1 MSSEISK
8 NLDMLRSVA
17 VLTVMVDHLVPT
29 LISHKIDVDLSISR
43 FTTHIGQAGVL
54 AFFVHTSL
62 VLMYSLERLSAVYP
76 DYPRL
81 AVNFYVRRFFRI
93 YPLAVFVIVL
103 VLMCNIPAIT
113 WGAVPEI
120 NTRVVVCNLLLVQN
134 VCTGQSVL
142 GPLWSLPYEVQMYL
156 LLPALFLL
164 ARCRSGLSLLVA
176 LIILFCA
183 IGFAVNVLAGGRM
196 NFFAYFPCFISGVA
210 AYAVGLRKKRLLPYW
225 AWPLLMLL
233 LFSAYA
239 LSNASFEKPV
249 YWIGWMFCFVLGLSV
264 NSFRD
269 CEFQLLNSVSE
280 WIAKY
285 SYGMYLFHVPVLYF
299 LYDVM
304 KSDNATYSVP
314 MYFVLTMIFSI
325 LAYKVIEKPFI
336 DIGKRVDF
344 DPVWSLSMRR

>member
-1 MSSEISK
+1 MASEISK

-29 LISHKIDVDLSISR
+29 LIFHKIDVDMSVSR
-43 FTTHIGQAGVL
+43 FTAHIGQAGVL

-76 DYPRL
+76 GYTRL
-81 AVNFYVRRFFRI
+81 AVNFYIRRFFRI
-93 YPLAVFVIVL
+93 YPLAIFVIVL
-103 VLMCNIPAIT
+103 VLVCNIPAIT
-113 WGAVPEI
+113 WGGVPQI
-120 NTRVVVCNLLLVQN
+120 NSRVVVCNLLLVQN

-164 ARCRSGLSLLVA
+164 ARSRSGFSLLIM
-176 LIILFCA
+176 LIILFCG
-183 IGFAVNVLAGGRM
+183 IGYAVAVLAGGRM

-210 AYAVGLRKKRLLPYW
+210 AYAVGLRKNRLLPYW

-233 LFSAYA
+233 LFSIYA
-239 LSNASFEKPV
+239 LSNDGFERPV
-249 YWIGWMFCFVLGLSV
+249 YWVGWAFCIVLGVSM

-269 CEFQLLNSVSE
+269 SEFKLLNSVSA

-304 KSDNATYSVP
+304 KFDNSTYSVP
-314 MYFVLTMIFSI
+314 MYFVLTMISSVFVFRI
-325 LAYKVIEKPFI
+325 IEKPFV
-336 DIGKRVDF
+336 DIGKRHNF
-344 DPVWSLSMRR
+344 DPAWSLSMKR